1 MHSLRLW
8 ELVRLGWGGLEG
20 ESPTTAHSSLGPA
33 QFSVVLHSSG
43 KDLVRKSM
51 SLAQKE

>member
-8 ELVRLGWGGLEG
+8 ELVLSGLGEKKI
-20 ESPTTAHSSLGPA
+20 EQQAHSSRGPA
-33 QFSVVLHSSG
+33 QFSVVLHSGG
-43 KDLVRKSM
+43 KDLIRKSM